1 MLACGGFAALL
12 LSLGAVLPVVR
23 GAEPGFA
30 AAGWLIALA
39 VLPIAVAA
47 VAAGT
52 GRRSLAAGV
61 LAGAALLAPGSA
73 VLDLQF
79 AVDASTAVRPAL
91 YLAEDLSTPPPAAGL
106 WLLLA
111 GQAVAVLAGGLAV
124 RAAGMR
130 AAPVPAGA
138 PGDVRPDAVDTP
150 GGPSDGGALR
160 GGRFA
165 IALSAA
171 VLAACGTL
179 MAPFASSD
187 AYLPGDSAFAAPPVA
202 LTGHLV
208 VAGALPLGIALLL
221 TSALPVAFRRGG
233 LVGTALAVAGLVVP
247 DLLAGRSLAATE
259 PTAGPVL
266 ALVAAAGLVAVAA
279 FPGGGSAGTGTGGSA
294 GTGTGG
300 SAGTGTGG
308 SATDTGAREVT
319 VPGRRRVEIAT
330 GSAAVFAGVAAVVGA
345 LSPTVTTPA
354 PLPTPES
361 PARWLLLAAGVLTV
375 LPAVALFVRRAAA
388 PVRPVLSCVW
398 VAVPLAGA
406 PVLETASTA
415 AEAGSASPGP
425 GVVWTWL
432 AMAAAVVTACSSVVA
447 GLLEREEARDAADA
461 GPDPGPQDPSDPQAG
476 AGPGRSRLTAAGTR
490 MVVPVGVAAVLAT
503 AAFVTPA
510 VVAPGYV
517 EPALWPDFSAPLWGL
532 VVARSTVLGAL
543 VLAPVCRPARA
554 AALLTGV
561 AWVLGLRAAAP
572 LLLGVQIDDA
582 GPGLGAWFALAAV
595 SAVAWAA
602 WIAVSARRAGRP

>member
-1 MLACGGFAALL
+1 MLIPALACGALAALL

-39 VLPIAVAA
+39 LLPIAVAA
-47 VAAGT
+47 AAAGT

-61 LAGAALLAPGSA
+61 LAGAALLAPGRA

-111 GQAVAVLAGGLAV
+111 GQAAAVLAGGLAV

-138 PGDVRPDAVDTP
+138 PGGVRPDAPDTSG
-150 GGPSDGGALR
+150 GGPPGGGALR
-160 GGRFA
+160 GSRFA
-165 IALSAA
+165 VALSAA

-187 AYLPGDSAFAAPPVA
+187 AYLPAGSAFEAPPVA

-208 VAGALPLGIALLL
+208 VAGALPLGTALLL

-247 DLLAGRSLAATE
+247 DLLAGRSLAGTE

-266 ALVAAAGLVAVAA
+266 ALVAAAGLAAVAA
-279 FPGGGSAGTGTGGSA
+279 FPGGGAAGTGTAGSA
-294 GTGTGG
+294 GTGTPGPG
-300 SAGTGTGG
+300 
-308 SATDTGAREVT
+308 TDTGAREVA
-319 VPGRRRVEIAT
+319 VPGRRRLEVAT
-330 GSAAVFAGVAAVVGA
+330 GAAAVFTGVAAVVGA

-361 PARWLLLAAGVLTV
+361 PARWLLLVAGVLTV
-375 LPAVALFVRRAAA
+375 LPALALFVRRTAA

-415 AEAGSASPGP
+415 AEAGSAAPGP
-425 GVVWTWL
+425 GVVWTSL
-432 AMAAAVVTACSSVVA
+432 ATAAALVTACASVVA
-447 GLLEREEARDAADA
+447 GLLEREEARDATDA
-461 GPDPGPQDPSDPQAG
+461 GPPDPQVG
-476 AGPGRSRLTAAGTR
+476 AEPGRSRLTAAGTR
-490 MVVPVGVAAVLAT
+490 MVVPMGVALVLT
-503 AAFVTPA
+503 AAAFFTPA
-510 VVAPGYV
+510 VVAPDYV
-517 EPALWPDFSAPLWGL
+517 EPTLWPEPSAPLAGL
-532 VVARSTVLGAL
+532 MVARATVFGAL

-561 AWVLGLRAAAP
+561 ACVLGLRAAAP
-572 LLLGVQIDDA
+572 LLLGLQLDDA
-582 GPGLGAWFALAAV
+582 GPGPGAWSASVAV
-595 SAVAWAA
+595 PVVAWAA
-602 WIAVSARRAGRP
+602 WLAVSARRTGRF